1 QLHLH
6 HVQDIFTR
14 LIDANLRL
22 KIEKCNFGCSEVSYL
37 GYRVGRDGLKSDPDK
52 VMAVTKLARPETK
65 KDIRR
70 FLGMAGYYR
79 SMIRNF
85 STIAAPLHEMTKNI
99 NPEKLRWSESA
110 EASFQGLKQALTTHP
125 VLKLP
130 NFKSG
135 VLMQVDE
142 EGRNRPVAFTS
153 RLTKPAEKNYS
164 VYDLEL
170 LAYDFSIQWRRGSSN
185 KVADALSR
193 LSPEIDISDAD
204 FPKELS
210 DHEEDAEEREA
221 YEKNQEMDA
230 ETAEDVSFIEK
241 CTGDSICN
249 GMLVHY
255 YDTVGEFRRRVRR
268 VQVVVPG
275 DEEIRRKLLLWAHNM
290 GCGAHVG
297 TQKAFATLRS
307 HYWFRNMYTH
317 LVKLIRE
324 CEQCQRLKNPLG
336 RLRARPGP
344 CRRPMPRGPM
354 DTIHIDAMTICKTT
368 CVIMVC
374 SFSKWPEIYISPRK
388 DLTGSMLAE
397 AFLRKIVCRWGV
409 PRQVITDRIAYQTS
423 GVFPELC
430 RLLGIKLSHTT
441 SYNSQ
446 ANGAVESKVRA
457 CKMLIRSVAREYP
470 HRWKQLMSLCLLV
483 YRCSFHRAIG
493 DTPFHICTGR

>member
-1 QLHLH
+1 YRLAEKEVDKIQTTCDELEQQDIIKKSCSPYNSPCLLVNKSDGSSRFCLDLRSLNGYLAPASYPTDSIKDNFDYLGDNNWWFTSLDVKSAFWSIKVHDLDTEKLAFTVRQNKYEFVRMPFGLTTSPFSWALLMNMVLSDAKFSHLHLH

-135 VLMQVDE
+135 DFSLETDASKTGIGGVLMQVDE

-170 LAYDFSIQWRRGSSN
+170 LSVIHCIQ
-185 KVADALSR
+185 
-193 LSPEIDISDAD
+193 
-204 FPKELS
+204 
-210 DHEEDAEEREA
+210 
-221 YEKNQEMDA
+221 
-230 ETAEDVSFIEK
+230 T
-241 CTGDSICN
+241 
-249 GMLVHY
+249 
-255 YDTVGEFRRRVRR
+255 FR
-268 VQVVVPG
+268 Q
-275 DEEIRRKLLLWAHNM
+275 
-290 GCGAHVG
+290 
-297 TQKAFATLRS
+297 
-307 HYWFRNMYTH
+307 Y
-317 LVKLIRE
+317 
-324 CEQCQRLKNPLG
+324 
-336 RLRARPGP
+336 
-344 CRRPMPRGPM
+344 
-354 DTIHIDAMTICKTT
+354 
-368 CVIMVC
+368 
-374 SFSKWPEIYISPRK
+374 IY
-388 DLTGSMLAE
+388 G
-397 AFLRKIVCRWGV
+397 
-409 PRQVITDRIAYQTS
+409 
-423 GVFPELC
+423 
-430 RLLGIKLSHTT
+430 
-441 SYNSQ
+441 
-446 ANGAVESKVRA
+446 
-457 CKMLIRSVAREYP
+457 
-470 HRWKQLMSLCLLV
+470 
-483 YRCSFHRAIG
+483 
-493 DTPFHICTGR
+493 

>member
-1 QLHLH
+1 MNPIPANNSLYVLSYVDDLLVYSKADWQLHLH

-135 VLMQVDE
+135 DFSLETDASKTGIGGVLMQVNG

-170 LAYDFSIQWRRGSSN
+170 LAVIHCIQTFRQYIYGHHFKLISDNMAIKSLMGLRRPTSRLARWQVMLSQYDFSIQWRRGSSN

-204 FPKELS
+204 FPKELR
-210 DHEEDAEEREA
+210 DHE
-221 YEKNQEMDA
+221 
-230 ETAEDVSFIEK
+230 
-241 CTGDSICN
+241 
-249 GMLVHY
+249 
-255 YDTVGEFRRRVRR
+255 
-268 VQVVVPG
+268 
-275 DEEIRRKLLLWAHNM
+275 
-290 GCGAHVG
+290 
-297 TQKAFATLRS
+297 
-307 HYWFRNMYTH
+307 
-317 LVKLIRE
+317 
-324 CEQCQRLKNPLG
+324 
-336 RLRARPGP
+336 
-344 CRRPMPRGPM
+344 
-354 DTIHIDAMTICKTT
+354 
-368 CVIMVC
+368 
-374 SFSKWPEIYISPRK
+374 
-388 DLTGSMLAE
+388 
-397 AFLRKIVCRWGV
+397 
-409 PRQVITDRIAYQTS
+409 
-423 GVFPELC
+423 
-430 RLLGIKLSHTT
+430 
-441 SYNSQ
+441 
-446 ANGAVESKVRA
+446 
-457 CKMLIRSVAREYP
+457 
-470 HRWKQLMSLCLLV
+470 
-483 YRCSFHRAIG
+483 
-493 DTPFHICTGR
+493 